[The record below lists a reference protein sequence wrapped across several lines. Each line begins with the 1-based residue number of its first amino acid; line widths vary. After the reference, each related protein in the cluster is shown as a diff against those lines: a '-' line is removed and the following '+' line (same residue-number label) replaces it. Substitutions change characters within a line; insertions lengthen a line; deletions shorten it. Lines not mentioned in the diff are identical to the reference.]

1 MHGWLLGETLLEW
14 VQAGI
19 ITPETAFSAAKN
31 KGEFQE
37 RLGGMD
43 FSQGG
48 EGVLLLDKPSLEGF
62 RKVLR

>member
-43 FSQGG
+43 FSQGAS
-48 EGVLLLDKPSLEGF
+48 EEEEIADCLKDE
-62 RKVLR
+62 